1 MKMKRLLLLLG
12 ILLLSS
18 LSLTTAQ
25 NKSLEWKEIASGV
38 WRTEAGHPESYNLLT
53 GLDIRPRTD
62 AVNRMEKAELPFDK
76 QEIQITQIDGKTYI
90 RFPLTK
96 DEKIYGLGLN
106 FKTVEQQGRILRL
119 HVDHYGGADN
129 GRTHAPVP
137 FFVSSRGYG
146 AFINSARYIDCW
158 IGTSVRTDDKN
169 PPQARDRNTDSK
181 WDAQPRSEN
190 MEFLVPAEGVELTV
204 YSGKNILDV
213 VRRFNLMNGGGV
225 LPPKWGLGFWHRVP
239 SLYSDKQ
246 VEEEV
251 GQFEQRGFP
260 LSVIGLEPGWM
271 SRSYPCTYVWD
282 STRYP
287 NPQTFVKYLN
297 DRYIKTNLWMNP
309 YIAPNTELS
318 KALEPYVA
326 SHKVWNGTVPDYSM
340 PEVKK
345 LISTHL
351 ETNEVNI
358 GVSGFKMDE
367 NDGFDNWL
375 WPDAAT
381 FPSGHSAEQMR
392 QTYGMLMQKMMADI
406 YRQRNIRTY
415 GLVRAGNA
423 GMSSFPFVLYN
434 DYYNHRDYI
443 TALINS
449 SFIGVLWTPEVRSSA
464 TAEEWLRRMQT
475 VCFAPIAMLDAWSDG
490 TKPWTFPEVAK
501 DVQDIARLRIQL
513 IPYFYTSFAD
523 YAFEGISFVRAMNLE
538 DGFMQEATV
547 EKGTLD
553 GTANPYALSTRKEM
567 KDQYMVGPSL
577 LVAPLFQGETK
588 RTVVLPKGK
597 WYDFFTGKYVGS
609 GETITV
615 EPGNGIPVYVK
626 DGAIIP
632 MMPAVTKLTGEKLPI
647 EVRHYGE
654 KGGTYSLYDD
664 DGTTYNY
671 EKGEYGRVQLNV
683 VVKNGKKKLSVTMP
697 KGKKLWS
704 YTTFT
709 LKKM

>member
-1 MKMKRLLLLLG
+1 
-12 ILLLSS
+12 
-18 LSLTTAQ
+18 
-25 NKSLEWKEIASGV
+25 
-38 WRTEAGHPESYNLLT
+38 
-53 GLDIRPRTD
+53 
-62 AVNRMEKAELPFDK
+62 
-76 QEIQITQIDGKTYI
+76 
-90 RFPLTK
+90 
-96 DEKIYGLGLN
+96 
-106 FKTVEQQGRILRL
+106 
-119 HVDHYGGADN
+119 
-129 GRTHAPVP
+129 
-137 FFVSSRGYG
+137 
-146 AFINSARYIDCW
+146 
-158 IGTSVRTDDKN
+158 
-169 PPQARDRNTDSK
+169 
-181 WDAQPRSEN
+181 
-190 MEFLVPAEGVELTV
+190 
-204 YSGKNILDV
+204 
-213 VRRFNLMNGGGV
+213 
-225 LPPKWGLGFWHRVP
+225 
-239 SLYSDKQ
+239 
-246 VEEEV
+246 
-251 GQFEQRGFP
+251 
-260 LSVIGLEPGWM
+260 
-271 SRSYPCTYVWD
+271 
-282 STRYP
+282 
-287 NPQTFVKYLN
+287 
-297 DRYIKTNLWMNP
+297 
-309 YIAPNTELS
+309 
-318 KALEPYVA
+318 
-326 SHKVWNGTVPDYSM
+326 
-340 PEVKK
+340 
-345 LISTHL
+345 
-351 ETNEVNI
+351 
-358 GVSGFKMDE
+358 
-367 NDGFDNWL
+367 
-375 WPDAAT
+375 
-381 FPSGHSAEQMR
+381 
-392 QTYGMLMQKMMADI
+392 
-406 YRQRNIRTY
+406 
-415 GLVRAGNA
+415 
-423 GMSSFPFVLYN
+423 
-434 DYYNHRDYI
+434 
-443 TALINS
+443 
-449 SFIGVLWTPEVRSSA
+449 
-464 TAEEWLRRMQT
+464 MQT

-523 YAFEGISFVRAMNLE
+523 YAFEGIPFVRAMNLE

-709 LKKM
+709 LKNM